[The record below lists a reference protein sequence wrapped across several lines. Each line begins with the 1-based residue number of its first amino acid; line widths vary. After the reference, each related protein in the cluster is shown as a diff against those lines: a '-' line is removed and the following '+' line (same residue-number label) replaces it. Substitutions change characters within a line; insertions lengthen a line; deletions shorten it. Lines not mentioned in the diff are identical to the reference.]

1 MTNSMYMYSMFRS
14 CGCLEAVHVC
24 GLEAME
30 GSNSELKVGRREL
43 GRGEKEA
50 NMCGHTHM
58 HNTHP
63 HSTSSDHKGHLVWS
77 GSVTA
82 SAQSS

>member
-30 GSNSELKVGRREL
+30 GSNSELKVCRREL

-50 NMCGHTHM
+50 NVCGHTHM
-58 HNTHP
+58 HTAHP
-63 HSTSSDHKGHLVWS
+63 HSMFSDHKGHLLCS